1 MSVKL
6 YYRRVPKVTTLV
18 TFGFST
24 LLLSQLLESRFFRG
38 IVTFGWLKRVLHMGT
53 SKNKIAKNVKGILF
67 DKKVMYILYFKSDE

>member
-24 LLLSQLLESRFFRG
+24 LLLSQLLEARFFRG

-53 SKNKIAKNVKGILF
+53 SKNKSAKNVKGILF
-67 DKKVMYILYFKSDE
+67 EKR